1 MIVPDGAIALRVLL
15 YWLLFPAVALPAHVI
30 ARAKG
35 RQGFLGH
42 ILVWF
47 VIIPVFLASSYL
59 GTATLIA
66 LLAASCAVACWEIVR
81 LNGLA
86 STTAPRFALAAA
98 LSLPWLLLPQ
108 PALASPLGVAR
119 LIVMVPAIAYPVLPA
134 RARSRWG
141 VPALALGLGASLSFW
156 VLLQRMPGGVR
167 FVWFAFSVVAVSD
180 MMSFLGG
187 RMLGGSRPFPLL
199 SPQKTIA
206 GYGVG
211 AAAAVLIS
219 YVLSFAVPELDS
231 VQVGLGALVLV
242 TFGFLGDL
250 FASAIKRRHSAKD
263 FGACLGPMGG
273 MLDRLDSLAGAGW
286 AFYAFL
292 HFVLH

>member
-1 MIVPDGAIALRVLL
+1 VTVPDGAIALRVLL
-15 YWLLFPAVALPAHVI
+15 YWLLFPAIALPAHFI
-30 ARAKG
+30 ARAKD
-35 RQGFLGH
+35 REGFLGH

-47 VIIPVFLASSYL
+47 AIIPVFLACSYL
-59 GTATLIA
+59 GAAALIA
-66 LLAASCAVACWEIVR
+66 LLAASCAVACWEIAR
-81 LNGLA
+81 LNGVA
-86 STTAPRFALAAA
+86 SAPAPRFALAAA
-98 LSLPWLLLPQ
+98 LSLPWLLLTQ
-108 PALASPLGVAR
+108 PALTSPLGAAR
-119 LIVMVPAIAYPVLPA
+119 LIALAPSIAYPVLPA
-134 RARSRWG
+134 RGRSRWG

-156 VLLQRMPGGVR
+156 VLLQRMPGGFR

-199 SPQKTIA
+199 SPHKTIA

-211 AAAAVLIS
+211 AAAAVLIG
-219 YVLSFAVPELDS
+219 YVLSFAVPELDA
-231 VQVGLGALVLV
+231 VQAGLGALVLV
-242 TFGFLGDL
+242 TFGSLGDL
-250 FASAIKRRHSAKD
+250 FASAIKRRHGAKD

-292 HFVLH
+292 RLVLG